1 MRKVI
6 KDLDKT
12 IVLRGSATDDDL
24 LKSENIDSID
34 VFCALTNDDETN
46 VMSSLLAK
54 KLGAKKP

>member
-1 MRKVI
+1 M
-6 KDLDKT
+6 
-12 IVLRGSATDDDL
+12 LRGSATDDDL

-54 KLGAKKP
+54 KLFRKQRRHDICLIIVS